1 MDHINH
7 LHGSITMKTIA
18 MFSRLAVGLLS
29 LCVGLALPAQAQP
42 YPSKPIRVIF
52 PFSGGLAGDSVS
64 RMIAQG
70 ISESV
75 KQAVVVEPRPG
86 ANGILG
92 SDIVAKAAPDGYTII
107 FSTTNTNTIN
117 ASLYSKLPYDPI
129 KDFTPITKLGSTP
142 YLLVAGNQLPINTV
156 KDLVAQAK
164 ANPTKYSIGYTT
176 STPQLASELLKAAA
190 GINLLLVPYK
200 TSGAAYVDLASGQ
213 LDLMMESMASGR
225 IQVQAGRLKALAI
238 TSLTRS
244 PLMPETPTVAESGYA
259 GFEADTTLAAFAPA
273 GTPKEI
279 VAKLN
284 AELVRVLGNPEL
296 KNKIEQLGIFVVTS
310 TPEQLADVVATDFE
324 KWAKVIKIANIPKT
338 S

>member
-1 MDHINH
+1 M
-7 LHGSITMKTIA
+7 GSITMKTIA
-18 MFSRLAVGLLS
+18 MFSRLAFGLLS

-75 KQAVVVEPRPG
+75 RQAVVVEPRPG

-92 SDIVAKAAPDGYTII
+92 SDIVAKAAPDGYTTII

-117 ASLYSKLPYDPI
+117 ASLHSKLPYDPI

-142 YLLVAGNQLPINTV
+142 YLLVAGNQLPANSI
-156 KDLVAQAK
+156 KEFVALAK
-164 ANPTKYSIGYTT
+164 ASPTKYSIGYTT
-176 STPQLASELLKAAA
+176 STPQLASELLKIAA

-213 LDLMMESMASGR
+213 LDVMMESMASAR

-244 PLMPETPTVAESGYA
+244 PLMPETPTVAESGYP
-259 GFEADTTLAAFAPA
+259 GFEADTLLAAFAPA
-273 GTPKEI
+273 GMPKEI

-284 AELVRVLGNPEL
+284 AEIVRVLRNPEL
-296 KNKIEQLGIFVVTS
+296 KDKIGQLGIDVVNS
-310 TPEQLADVVATDFE
+310 TPEQLADVVATDLE
-324 KWAKVIKIANIPKT
+324 KWAKVIRTANIPKT
-338 S
+338 N